1 MDVKRV
7 VGRNAGVQKY
17 DVLTAMAIAGM
28 HSGPM
33 RQTSMLR
40 LIALVTARYNWR
52 AQEFSV
58 GQRDIAKLW
67 DVNERTVKR
76 EIKRL
81 CESNILICKRKGVRG
96 RVGAYALN
104 IEAIY
109 SQSAP
114 YWESVGPDYQ
124 DRMSENLPQSETKVV
139 TVNFRPE
146 SPETENAPSGTSGW
160 PAAMARLRAKHPSDY
175 SNWYAHLVKENWQ
188 DGQLT
193 LKASSGFVAR
203 YIETHLAKH
212 LLNAVEA
219 ELGPVA
225 RLIIA
230 H

>member
-1 MDVKRV
+1 MDAKRM

-28 HSGPM
+28 HAGPI

-58 GQRDIAKLW
+58 GQRDIARLW
-67 DVNERTVKR
+67 AVNERTVKR

-81 CESNILICKRKGVRG
+81 CETNILICKRKGVKG

-109 SQSAP
+109 AQSAP
-114 YWESVGPDYQ
+114 YWQSVGPDYH
-124 DRMSENLPQSETKVV
+124 DRMTENLPQTDSKVV
-139 TVNFRPE
+139 TLNFRPNE
-146 SPETENAPSGTSGW
+146 PEEQSTQLTQSGW
-160 PAAMARLRAKHPSDY
+160 PATMARLRSEHPSDY
-175 SNWYAHLVKENWQ
+175 SNWYAHLTKEALEN
-188 DGQLT
+188 GQLT

-203 YIETHLAKH
+203 YIETHLANN
-212 LLNAVEA
+212 LLRAAEA
-219 ELGPVA
+219 ELGPLE
-225 RLIIA
+225 RLIIT